1 MLCLIMWAATA
12 GFQAKWDVGPSGLSG
27 LSIAASLLLFI
38 LSVILFTIPMLY
50 IKKNMAKLTN
60 DQNADLFLR
69 ERRSAWVLNGIGVFI
84 SLLMA
89 AISTGS
95 AFTTAGCKNPDD
107 DPNEGKGDNFKDAL
121 PIFCGTKKTASI
133 LFWVVFFSWMGSI
146 AEIMLNNKNLI
157 KKSGRKSGTR
167 DPPFQAPDADQEAG
181 YGYAKETYQ
190 SDASNRTYDD
200 SSAPLTGRTVNP
212 FEPEPGNPYDRV
224 SDNDDDNN
232 PFSHPAISEPEFVY
246 KPGMYS
252 SSADAYH
259 K

>member
-1 MLCLIMWAATA
+1 
-12 GFQAKWDVGPSGLSG
+12 
-27 LSIAASLLLFI
+27 
-38 LSVILFTIPMLY
+38 
-50 IKKNMAKLTN
+50 MAKVSQN
-60 DQNADLFLR
+60 NIKPDAFIDNYQNADLFLR
-69 ERRSAWVLNGIGVFI
+69 ERRSAWVLNGVGVFI

-107 DPNEGKGDNFKDAL
+107 DPNEGKGDDFKDAL

-167 DPPFQAPDADQEAG
+167 DPPFEAPDADQEAG

-224 SDNDDDNN
+224 SDNEDDNN